1 MDAWAGAGRLPRPA
15 PAGKEEPVNWLVLIA
30 SGVMES
36 VWAIALGKSEGF
48 THAGPTV
55 VFVVALVLSMLG
67 LSFAVKTLP
76 TGTAYAVW
84 VGIGAALTVIYGMVT
99 GSEPA
104 SLARILL
111 IVGLVGCIIGLK
123 LVSGAEA

>member
-1 MDAWAGAGRLPRPA
+1 MS
-15 PAGKEEPVNWLVLIA
+15 WLVLIA

-48 THAGPTV
+48 THVGPTI

-104 SLARILL
+104 NLVRILL
-111 IVGLVGCIIGLK
+111 IAGLVGCVIGLK
-123 LVSGAEA
+123 LVDGAAD

>member
-1 MDAWAGAGRLPRPA
+1 MS
-15 PAGKEEPVNWLVLIA
+15 WLVLVA
-30 SGVMES
+30 SGCMES
-36 VWAIALGKSEGF
+36 VWTIALGKSEGF
-48 THAGPTV
+48 THVGPTI

-84 VGIGAALTVIYGMVT
+84 VGIGAALTVIYGMAT

-104 SLARILL
+104 NLARILL
-111 IVGLVGCIIGLK
+111 IAGLVGCVIGLK
-123 LVSGAEA
+123 LVDGAAD

>member
-1 MDAWAGAGRLPRPA
+1 M
-15 PAGKEEPVNWLVLIA
+15 NWLVLIA
-30 SGVMES
+30 SGCMES

-48 THAGPTV
+48 THAGPTI
-55 VFVVALVLSMLG
+55 VFVVALV

-84 VGIGAALTVIYGMVT
+84 VGIGAALTVIYGMAT

-111 IVGLVGCIIGLK
+111 IAGLVGCIIGLK
-123 LVSGAEA
+123 LVSGEEA

>member
-1 MDAWAGAGRLPRPA
+1 MSWI
-15 PAGKEEPVNWLVLIA
+15 VLIA

-36 VWAIALGKSEGF
+36 VWAIALGKSESF
-48 THAGPTV
+48 TQIGPTV
-55 VFVVALVLSMLG
+55 VFVIALALSMLG

-84 VGIGAALTVIYGMVT
+84 VGIGAALTVVYGMVT

-104 SLARILL
+104 NLARVLL
-111 IVGLVGCIIGLK
+111 IAGLIGCVIGLK
-123 LVSGAEA
+123 LVSGNEA